1 VSPGPVSLLATQ
13 TQTAP
18 AGCLQH
24 EETEMTIVLTPESP
38 EWERFIAMLES
49 MDWCDGDE
57 SLAAPGRVHRH
68 AKS

>member
-1 VSPGPVSLLATQ
+1 
-13 TQTAP
+13 
-18 AGCLQH
+18 
-24 EETEMTIVLTPESP
+24 MTIVLTPESP